1 MKLKT
6 YTKLAGIFACIIS
19 VTLSS
24 CSEKSSNTGDTST
37 EKKASALEGI
47 ILTEAP
53 KEVSSIAEIR
63 KSAKPGDK
71 VTFTG
76 SAIGAMKIFMDN
88 RAVMILGDPEV
99 ITACN
104 LRPGDGCETPWDVC
118 CDEKD
123 DIKASIVTLRYLDSA
138 GKVVKEG
145 FKGLADI
152 KELSTLVVNGTVAKG
167 STKDNMTVNVS
178 GIFVKIN

>member
-76 SAIGAMKIFMDN
+76 SAIGAMKIFMDKK
-88 RAVMILGDPEV
+88 
-99 ITACN
+99 
-104 LRPGDGCETPWDVC
+104 PW
-118 CDEKD
+118 ELKMTYKG
-123 DIKASIVTLRYLDSA
+123 KASNKKI
-138 GKVVKEG
+138 
-145 FKGLADI
+145 KGLGRYDALVI
-152 KELSTLVVNGTVAKG
+152 SPELITGDVFPEG
-167 STKDNMTVNVS
+167 SEMKVYASDDENRIPLLIESPVS
-178 GIFVKIN
+178 VGSVKAILKSYSGLKYDLKKQ